1 MDRKIIHY
9 HDVTSLQRRAQHLFN
24 IEAKGFGID
33 RSFQHPGRAHTVE
46 TERGQQRD
54 IRAIVLRYGFYHSLA
69 WRRTPVAARQSQI
82 DSRLVNEL
90 QTFQHP
96 LTRLFLI
103 LSAHLHHP
111 RRVTFGGIRRLF
123 LRGRFKRF
131 SSRHIVIGT
140 TLEPLFAAICSQSSA
155 SVRSG
160 CAATAAR
167 IFDSSFFK
175 LRWRPPAR
183 GKASQSPV
191 LRHLR
196 QSFSTNERLTPNVAA
211 TSDWESVA
219 LSKAAMILSRRS
231 WEYGFITG
239 AYSFLTRT
247 LNCYSL

>member
-1 MDRKIIHY
+1 MDRKIIH
-9 HDVTSLQRRAQHLFN
+9 HHNVPRLQRRAQHLFK

-33 RSFQHPGRAHTVE
+33 RPFQHPRRAHTVE
-46 TERGQQRD
+46 TECGQQGD
-54 IRAIVLRYGFYHSLA
+54 IRAIVLRYGFDNSLA
-69 WRRTPVAARQSQI
+69 WRSTPVATRQGQI
-82 DSRLVNEL
+82 DSRFINEL
-90 QTFQHP
+90 QTFQQP

-103 LSAHLHHP
+103 LSAQLRHP
-111 RRVTFGGIRRLF
+111 RRVTLGGIRRLF

-131 SSRHIVIGT
+131 NSRHMVIGT
-140 TLEPLFAAICSQSSA
+140 TLAPLVAAICSQSSA

-175 LRWRPPAR
+175 LRSRPPAR
-183 GKASQSPV
+183 GKASQLPV

-211 TSDWESVA
+211 TSGWESA
-219 LSKAAMILSRRS
+219 PISKAAMILSRRS
-231 WEYGFITG
+231 LEYGFITR

-247 LNCYSL
+247 FNCYLL

>member
-1 MDRKIIHY
+1 
-9 HDVTSLQRRAQHLFN
+9 
-24 IEAKGFGID
+24 
-33 RSFQHPGRAHTVE
+33 
-46 TERGQQRD
+46 
-54 IRAIVLRYGFYHSLA
+54 
-69 WRRTPVAARQSQI
+69 VAARQSQI

-175 LRWRPPAR
+175 LRSRPPAR
-183 GKASQSPV
+183 GKASQLPV

-211 TSDWESVA
+211 TSDWESSP

-231 WEYGFITG
+231 WEYGFIIGTH
-239 AYSFLTRT
+239 FF
-247 LNCYSL
+247 